1 MAKSKVIVFK
11 NATNWA
17 GFNLKTRCLV
27 RTFIFIIISTWCVY
41 HVAHYVLQLVSLLSP
56 KGPKLVFQHQTLGPK
71 SFLRFDYFIGIN

>member
-27 RTFIFIIISTWCVY
+27 RTFIFIIISTWYVY
-41 HVAHYVLQLVSLLSP
+41 HVAHYVLQLDKPFEP
-56 KGPKLVFQHQTLGPK
+56 KRPKTSFSAPDVRAKVFLK
-71 SFLRFDYFIGIN
+71 I